1 MELEMIQTL
10 IIAAAP
16 AITSIIGIIAAM
28 VTAIKKIKKV
38 DGSLVHINAINA
50 AIMKENAE
58 LKKELKKVYK
68 LHSELVEHI
77 AYHDKDNCPVCN
89 KGD

>member
-1 MELEMIQTL
+1 MDIQTL
-10 IIAAAP
+10 LIVSAP
-16 AITSIIGIIAAM
+16 ALTAIITVISAL

-38 DGSLVHINAINA
+38 DNSLVHINAINA

>member
-1 MELEMIQTL
+1 MDIQTL
-10 IIAAAP
+10 LIAAAP
-16 AITSIIGIIAAM
+16 ALTAIITVVAALI
-28 VTAIKKIKKV
+28 TAIKKIKKV
-38 DGSLVHINAINA
+38 DGSLIHINAINA

>member
-1 MELEMIQTL
+1 MDIQTL
-10 IIAAAP
+10 LIAAAP
-16 AITSIIGIIAAM
+16 AL
-28 VTAIKKIKKV
+28 TAIITVVAALITAMKKIKKV

-89 KGD
+89 KEN

>member
-1 MELEMIQTL
+1 MDIQTL
-10 IIAAAP
+10 LIAAAP
-16 AITSIIGIIAAM
+16 ALTAIITVVAALI
-28 VTAIKKIKKV
+28 TAIKKIKKV

-50 AIMKENAE
+50 AIVKENAE

>member
-1 MELEMIQTL
+1 MDIQTL
-10 IIAAAP
+10 LIAAAP
-16 AITSIIGIIAAM
+16 ALTAIITVVAALI
-28 VTAIKKIKKV
+28 TAIKKIKKV
-38 DGSLVHINAINA
+38 DGSLVHINAINT

-89 KGD
+89 KEN

>member
-1 MELEMIQTL
+1 MDIQTL
-10 IIAAAP
+10 LIAAAP
-16 AITSIIGIIAAM
+16 ALTAIITVVAALI
-28 VTAIKKIKKV
+28 TAIKKIKKV

-68 LHSELVEHI
+68 LHSELIEHI

>member
-1 MELEMIQTL
+1 MDIQTL
-10 IIAAAP
+10 LIAAAP
-16 AITSIIGIIAAM
+16 ALTAIITVISAL
-28 VTAIKKIKKV
+28 VTALKKFKKV
-38 DGSLVHINAINA
+38 DENLVTLKATNA

-58 LKKELKKVYK
+58 LKRELKKVYK

>member
-1 MELEMIQTL
+1 MDIQTL
-10 IIAAAP
+10 LIAAAP
-16 AITSIIGIIAAM
+16 ALTAIITVVSAL
-28 VTAIKKIKKV
+28 VTALKKFKKV
-38 DGSLVHINAINA
+38 DENLVTLKATNA

-58 LKKELKKVYK
+58 LKRELKKVYK

>member
-1 MELEMIQTL
+1 MDIQIL
-10 IIAAAP
+10 LIAAAP
-16 AITSIIGIIAAM
+16 ALTAIITVVTALI
-28 VTAIKKIKKV
+28 TAIKKIKKV